1 MASCNYFAYGSNMS
15 FRRLKKRVP
24 SAAVTGVFSLAGY
37 VLRFHKKG
45 KDGSA
50 KGDAFFT
57 GKSTDSVLGV
67 LYTIDC
73 SEKRLLD
80 EIEGLGNGYEEKEA
94 ELQGENGLLMTGVF
108 YYASNINRALRPF
121 SWYVHHV
128 LQGARTAG
136 LPFSYVK
143 EIERVEII
151 EDEDR
156 KRDFRERSL
165 YNE

>member
-1 MASCNYFAYGSNMS
+1 MS

-24 SAAVTGVFSLAGY
+24 SATVTGVFSLVGH
-37 VLRFHKKG
+37 VLRFHKTG

-57 GKSTDSVLGV
+57 GKSSDNVLGV

-80 EIEGLGNGYEEKEA
+80 EVEGLGRGYEEKEA
-94 ELQGENGLLMTGVF
+94 EVQGEDGLRKVGFF
-108 YYASNINRALRPF
+108 YFASNINSALRPF

-128 LQGARTAG
+128 LWGARAAG
-136 LPFSYVK
+136 LPASYIK
-143 EIERVEII
+143 EIERVQTI

-156 KRDFRERSL
+156 QRDVLERSL
-165 YNE
+165 YDE